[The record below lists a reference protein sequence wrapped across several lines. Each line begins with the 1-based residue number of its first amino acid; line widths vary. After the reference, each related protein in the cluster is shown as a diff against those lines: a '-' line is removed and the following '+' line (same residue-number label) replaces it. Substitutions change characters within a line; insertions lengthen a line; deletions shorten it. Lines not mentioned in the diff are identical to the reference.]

1 MSEKFEPKILMFAC
15 NWCAYAA
22 ADLAGTSRMKYPP
35 NLRIIR
41 VMCSGRVDPQL
52 VLEAFAKGADGV
64 IIAGCRPGDCHY
76 IEGNYKALRR
86 AILLRKLLEQL
97 GVESERFRLEWI
109 AASDAKKLVEV
120 THDMVEKIR
129 KLGPIRV
136 VGEVGSV
143 E

>member
-1 MSEKFEPKILMFAC
+1 MGERFEPKILMFAC

-35 NLRIIR
+35 NIRIIR

-52 VLEAFAKGADGV
+52 VLEAFANGADGV

-109 AASDAKKLVEV
+109 AASDAKKLIEV
-120 THDMVEKIR
+120 AQDMVEKIR
-129 KLGPIRV
+129 KLGPLKV
-136 VGEVGSV
+136 VREVGKI

>member
-1 MSEKFEPKILMFAC
+1 MGERFEPKILMFAC

-35 NLRIIR
+35 NIRIIR

-52 VLEAFAKGADGV
+52 VLEAFANGADGV

-109 AASDAKKLVEV
+109 AASDAKKLIEV
-120 THDMVEKIR
+120 AQDMVEKIR
-129 KLGPIRV
+129 KLGPLKV
-136 VGEVGSV
+136 VREV
-143 E
+143 